1 MTTVADALVHLEA
14 LRERLRDVSARLELL
29 RSYL

>member
-1 MTTVADALVHLEA
+1 MTTLADALVQLDA
-14 LRERLRDVSARLELL
+14 LREQLRDIADRLELL